1 MVEQEQNI
9 GKEFYLFE
17 SAKYYENIY
26 RVKLDSISKRKIRN
40 KDEYEIFYN
49 FKFLSE
55 KNDFILKGF
64 QANTNPDNPYLFRYT
79 KTIDNFIFIY
89 YYIYSLDNEFILD
102 EINKK
107 KINTQI
113 KKVIIE
119 IDSILN
125 SYKENQDVNKQDV
138 NKLEKVLNFMKSL
151 NKENI

>member
-1 MVEQEQNI
+1 MKIDSMNEDI

-17 SAKYYENIY
+17 SAKHYERIY

-55 KNDFILKGF
+55 KNDLILKGF
-64 QANTNPDNPYLFRYT
+64 QENTNPDNPYLFRFT
-79 KTIDNFIFIY
+79 KTIDNFSFIY
-89 YYIYSLDNEFILD
+89 YYVYSLDNEFILD

-107 KINTQI
+107 KVNNQI
-113 KKVIIE
+113 KKISIE

-125 SYKENQDVNKQDV
+125 SYKENKDLD
-138 NKLEKVLNFMKSL
+138 KLEKVLEYIKS
-151 NKENI
+151 IT